1 MQTSDK
7 PDLQMLTEA
16 RETLRKLDFFVKRSQ
31 LSSSA
36 SPFLG
41 LALDDDKL
49 PEAREALHQLSDWKL
64 SKLLSDYSYA
74 CSWAI
79 CATLS
84 EHYGEDGNAQVWPHI
99 ERLFAK
105 KIGIQDDRIAI
116 FRTFVQTCRKLGL
129 AAEGFEKRVHAFQIH
144 AGVSRTQL
152 RHLARAFIAQE
163 RSLGLPDENDIVQLN
178 RWEDDALHYLAAG
191 VEVLQRPILMDHS
204 AWMAAAYVEWRRDQN
219 AFSKSSSYLR
229 QFGETLQTEFE
240 SSGGAVKRVVAAPR
254 LVWEDGRPQLA
265 IPGQSR
271 RFRLLVD
278 GVLHRVRA
286 GRLWPLPYPLP
297 TEVSWEGEN
306 SGRINIFQGS
316 EFVIFDSNTGRQV
329 SAAVK
334 VMDGSSRLS
343 GIVATAIVVSREAFQ
358 VDGIPAR
365 EVGLNVFCAEVDL
378 RAGSV
383 ELTRDQNL
391 WVLTGA
397 RRPQVSINGQPIAK
411 GLSGA
416 SLWGPK
422 TEIELDFGSSE
433 LLPGHTDGQP
443 RPAFIQIDT
452 CGKSSEIEVEVDG
465 RGIANVEISEL
476 ASAVGLEDAA
486 DPVSMVLTLLRSHE
500 ASAENT
506 PTRFKRKLAVWPGF
520 LAQDGLVLASQ
531 TPPENFVEAESK
543 HVSRDDSGLL
553 CLDRS
558 GGFSEARVAFSFE
571 GQVGLF
577 SVRPAVLFAVFEHVD
592 GTKKPWILGDAVV
605 KGAATKSD
613 AIVVN
618 SPDREASLRLGARR
632 ITDPFRDQPTF
643 AIPIATLDGGDIVHV
658 SSDGL
663 PTLIATVESAL
674 EPTKAHVRT
683 WEGGTRIS
691 VAMPFEVGGVMVRL
705 ETEHGQFDQNEVSF
719 DHLPTE
725 SRSQF
730 WVTNYQSSGKEF
742 TFDVD
747 GQELSGFNMI
757 TLRLRRNGQPEW
769 FQLSNARNDRYA
781 FPLLGGVPYEDSSAQ
796 IEQLDRWL
804 SKCYAPEVWDHGL
817 GQSLQNRWTAL
828 VKDISERPGGKS
840 KLLLLAVKDEEPD
853 WLPIL
858 HVIQEIPTLFA
869 EPAISFHAFSGSSGN
884 DRVLRLLADAQHN
897 RLRNLSLN
905 PMALLC
911 FPNARTAEK
920 AGETLKNFKPS
931 HLPVIFSTLAEKPVE
946 WLGVDALGP
955 DHASTAVNLLRD
967 RIEANEILGAGE
979 VHGRMSLRSV
989 SLNRVASTL
998 RDPALEDRCVS
1009 SIDDEDSSVHMIEQ
1023 ALLAFAFASRHG
1035 PEAVLKTLQSVS
1047 IRLGETEKTVLAS
1060 VGEMIRLGRELF
1072 SFHLIATELELRSKS

>member
-1 MQTSDK
+1 MQSNG
-7 PDLQMLTEA
+7 QIGYHSVHEA
-16 RETLRKLDFFVKRSQ
+16 CAHLRKLDFLVKRSQ
-31 LSSSA
+31 LSSRA

-49 PEAREALHQLSDWKL
+49 PDARAALHELSDWKL
-64 SKLLSDYSYA
+64 SRLLSDYSYA

-84 EHYGEDGNAQVWPHI
+84 EHYGEDGNAKVWPHI
-99 ERLFAK
+99 ENLLAK
-105 KIGIQDDRIAI
+105 KISIQDDRISI
-116 FRTFVQTCRKLGL
+116 FQTFVRTCRKLGL

-163 RSLGLPDENDIVQLN
+163 RSLGLPDQNDIVQLN
-178 RWEDDALHYLAAG
+178 RWEDDALHFLAAG

-219 AFSKSSSYLR
+219 SLARSSSYLR
-229 QFGETLQTEFE
+229 QYGETLRAEFE
-240 SSGGAVKRVVAAPR
+240 SSAGAVKRVVAAPR
-254 LVWEDGRPQLA
+254 LAWEDGRPQLA

-271 RFRLLVD
+271 RYRLLVD

-297 TEVSWEGEN
+297 NEVSWEGEN
-306 SGRINIFQGS
+306 AGKIDIFQGS

-329 SAAVK
+329 SATTK
-334 VMDGSSRLS
+334 VIDGSRRLS
-343 GIVATAIVVSREAFQ
+343 GVVATAIVVSREAFQ
-358 VDGIPAR
+358 VNGIPAR
-365 EVGLNVFCAEVDL
+365 EVGLNVFCADVDL

-383 ELTRDQNL
+383 ELTRDQNV

-397 RRPQVSINGQPIAK
+397 RRPQISIHGLPIAK

-416 SLWGPK
+416 NLWGPN
-422 TEIELDFGSSE
+422 TEVELDFGSSE
-433 LLPGHTDGQP
+433 LLPGHTDDRP
-443 RPAFIQIDT
+443 RPAFIQVDT
-452 CGKSSEIEVEVDG
+452 CGNSSEIEVEVDG
-465 RGIANVEISEL
+465 RGIAKVEISEL
-476 ASAVGLEDAA
+476 AHAVGLEDATG
-486 DPVSMVLTLLRSHE
+486 PVSMVLTLLRSHE
-500 ASAENT
+500 ASAETT

-520 LAQDGLVLASQ
+520 LAQDGLVLVSDTA
-531 TPPENFVEAESK
+531 PDNFVEKESK
-543 HVSRDDSGLL
+543 HVSRDDSGFL
-553 CLDRS
+553 CLDRG
-558 GGFSEARVAFSFE
+558 GGFSEARIAFSFE
-571 GQVGLF
+571 GQVSLF
-577 SVRPAVLFAVFEHVD
+577 TVRPAVLFAVFEHVD
-592 GTKKPWILGDAVV
+592 GTKKPWVLGDAIV

-618 SPDREASLRLGARR
+618 SPDRKASLRLGARL
-632 ITDPFRDQPTF
+632 ITDAFRDQPTF

-658 SSDGL
+658 SSEGL
-663 PTLIATVESAL
+663 PTLVATVESAL
-674 EPTKAHVRT
+674 QPTTTHVRT

-691 VAMPFEVGGVMVRL
+691 VTMPFAVGGVMVRL
-705 ETEHGQFDQNEVSF
+705 ETENGQFDQSEVSF

-725 SRSQF
+725 SRSQY
-730 WVTNYQSSGKEF
+730 WLSNHQSDGKQI
-742 TFDVD
+742 TFDVN
-747 GQELSGFNMI
+747 GQALSGFNMI
-757 TLRLRRNGQPEW
+757 TLRLRQNGQQEW

-781 FPLLGGVPYEDSSAQ
+781 FPLVGGIPSEDTSSQ

-804 SKCYAPEVWDHGL
+804 SKCYAPEVWDYGL
-817 GQSLQNRWTAL
+817 GQALQSRWNTL
-828 VKDISERPGGKS
+828 VRETSEKPGGKS
-840 KLLLLAVKDEEPD
+840 KLLLLAVNDDEPD
-853 WLPIL
+853 WLPML
-858 HVIQEIPTLFA
+858 HVVQEIPTLFA
-869 EPAISFHAFSGSSGN
+869 EPAISFHAFSASSGS
-884 DRVLRLLADAQHN
+884 DRILRLLADAEHMQ
-897 RLRNLSLN
+897 LRALNLN

-911 FPNARTAEK
+911 FPNARTAAK

-931 HLPVIFSTLAEKPVE
+931 YLPAIFSTLAEKPGE

-989 SLNRVASTL
+989 NVNRVASSL

-1009 SIDDEDSSVHMIEQ
+1009 SIDDEDASVHMIEQ
-1023 ALLAFAFASRHG
+1023 ALLAFAFASRSG
-1035 PEAVLKTLQSVS
+1035 PDAVSRILHSAST
-1047 IRLGETEKTVLAS
+1047 RLGEKEKTVLAS
-1060 VGEMIRLGRELF
+1060 IGEMIRLGRELF